1 MHFGLYLQ
9 KKGLITSEQFVA
21 ALEAQL
27 NTMVPIGQLA
37 LEEGVLSARDIF
49 DVLQAQS
56 DSPSE
61 LFGQLAVELGMMSRE
76 DLMRLL
82 MVQADRKRPLA
93 AILVEQGAL
102 SDADMARELAE
113 YRRAQLRPRQM
124 TNLAKPFPARHYDE
138 RAYFTSDELI
148 TV

>member
-1 MHFGLYLQ
+1 MHFGLYLR
-9 KKGLITSEQFVA
+9 KKGLITSEQFIA
-21 ALEAQL
+21 ALESQL
-27 NTMVPIGQLA
+27 STMVTIGQLA

-49 DVLQAQS
+49 DVLQSQN
-56 DSPSE
+56 DCPSE

-102 SDADMARELAE
+102 SDAEMARELAE

-124 TNLAKPFPARHYDE
+124 PAPAKPFPLRHYNE
-138 RAYFTSDELI
+138 RAHFTSDELI